1 MSTSTSVTSPATA
14 SGTIPAVL
22 ENLPDIPIR
31 GGDCPRRARQQLDL
45 MLLAIEALQLG
56 GSEFIL
62 AVARDLALLDV
73 LKNRVYLW
81 QLRSSNPLRRWANR
95 RSLSTLEA
103 KALVAIICFLARRLT
118 VTIRELLLAHQTL
131 TDKGEPLS
139 NHFRLSDYLERFRAH
154 FRARMNPKRSAVLA
168 YIDSDDR
175 LNELA
180 ITLLRQLLFCTGT
193 SGTQRFWISLFDGE
207 V

>member
-118 VTIRELLLAHQTL
+118 VAIRELLLL
-131 TDKGEPLS
+131 TNTSRKRE
-139 NHFRLSDYLERFRAH
+139 
-154 FRARMNPKRSAVLA
+154 NP
-168 YIDSDDR
+168 
-175 LNELA
+175 
-180 ITLLRQLLFCTGT
+180 
-193 SGTQRFWISLFDGE
+193 
-207 V
+207 